1 MDNHILQEAA
11 RTYNTPCYIFDLDVF
26 ISRIRRMEQIL
37 GKQVNI
43 YYAMKANP
51 FLTAA
56 AAQAAGGLEVCSPGE
71 YAICRRARVPA
82 QKIVLS
88 GVNKEESHIRSVMAE
103 QGAGTYTAES
113 LNQLRLLEACAGAAG
128 RTGVRVLLRLTS
140 GNQFGMDEEDILA
153 SIRNR
158 DSYPHLDLAGL
169 QYYSGTQKKGMEK
182 IEKEL
187 VKLDSFMDFVR
198 EHLDFEFRELEY
210 GPGFQIPYFE
220 GQEQADEEILLQEFK
235 KALDSLHFKGIIFL
249 EAGRFLA
256 APCGSYLTRVVDIK
270 RSLGQNYCIV
280 DGGINHVNYYGQTM
294 AMKVPAYRYLPQDN
308 PARRQKPEHGAI
320 VMDGNKT
327 FMASGHPPGDD
338 TPASGRWTVCGS
350 LCTSGDILVKNLPLE
365 GLTIGDLLVFDR
377 IGAYSVTEGIYLFLS
392 RKLPAVLTY
401 TQKQGLS
408 LVRDVLPTDMLND
421 GSAAQIYQSQSG
433 SSKRSDT

>member
-56 AAQAAGGLEVCSPGE
+56 AAQTAGGLEVCSPGE

-140 GNQFGMDEEDILA
+140 GNQVGMDEEDILA

-256 APCGSYLTRVVDIK
+256 APCGSYLTRVADVK
-270 RSLGQNYCIV
+270 RSQGQNYCIV

-294 AMKVPAYRYLPQDN
+294 AMKVPAYRYIPQDN
-308 PARRQKPEHGAI
+308 PVRP
-320 VMDGNKT
+320 
-327 FMASGHPPGDD
+327 
-338 TPASGRWTVCGS
+338 PASQTSGD
-350 LCTSGDILVKNLPLE
+350 LCTSGDILVKNLPLD
-365 GLTIGDLLVFDR
+365 GLMTGDLLVFDR

-392 RKLPAVLTY
+392 RKLPVVLTC
-401 TQKQGLS
+401 TQEHGLS
-408 LVRDVLPTDMLND
+408 LVRDALPTDILND
-421 GSAAQIYQSQSG
+421 GSAMEIYQSQSN
-433 SSKRSDT
+433 S

>member
-11 RTYNTPCYIFDLDVF
+11 RTYNTPCYIFDLDAF
-26 ISRIRRMEQIL
+26 ISRIRRMEQLL

-56 AAQAAGGLEVCSPGE
+56 AARAAGGLEVCSPGE
-71 YAICRRARVPA
+71 YDICRRARVPA
-82 QKIVLS
+82 PKIVLS
-88 GVNKEESHIRSVMAE
+88 GVNKEEAHIRWVMAE

-113 LNQLRLLEACAGAAG
+113 LNQLSLLETCAAAAG
-128 RTGVRVLLRLTS
+128 RTGVRVLVRLTS

-158 DSYPHLDLAGL
+158 GCYPHLDLAGL
-169 QYYSGTQKKGMEK
+169 QYYSGTQKRGMEK
-182 IEKEL
+182 IKKEL
-187 VKLDSFMDFVR
+187 EKLDSFLDFVR
-198 EHLDFEFRELEY
+198 EHLDFNFRELEY

-220 GQEQADEEILLQEFK
+220 GQEQTDEETLLQEFK
-235 KALDSLHFKGIIFL
+235 KILDSLNFKGIIFL

-256 APCGSYLTRVVDIK
+256 APCGSYLTRVADAK
-270 RSLGQNYCIV
+270 RCQGQNYCIV

-308 PARRQKPEHGAI
+308 PARP
-320 VMDGNKT
+320 
-327 FMASGHPPGDD
+327 
-338 TPASGRWTVCGS
+338 PASQTSGDRWTVCGS

-365 GLTIGDLLVFDR
+365 GLMTGDLLVFDR

-392 RKLPAVLTY
+392 RQLPVVLTY

-408 LVRDVLPTDMLND
+408 LVRDAFPTDILND
-421 GSAAQIYQSQSG
+421 GFAMELYQAQIGFQG
-433 SSKRSDT
+433 CGDNT

>member
-1 MDNHILQEAA
+1 
-11 RTYNTPCYIFDLDVF
+11 
-26 ISRIRRMEQIL
+26 
-37 GKQVNI
+37 
-43 YYAMKANP
+43 
-51 FLTAA
+51 
-56 AAQAAGGLEVCSPGE
+56 
-71 YAICRRARVPA
+71 
-82 QKIVLS
+82 
-88 GVNKEESHIRSVMAE
+88 MAE
-103 QGAGTYTAES
+103 RGAGTYTAES

-235 KALDSLHFKGIIFL
+235 KALDSLNFKGIIFL

-256 APCGSYLTRVVDIK
+256 APCGSYLTRVADVK
-270 RSLGQNYCIV
+270 RSQGQNYCIV

-308 PARRQKPEHGAI
+308 PARP
-320 VMDGNKT
+320 
-327 FMASGHPPGDD
+327 
-338 TPASGRWTVCGS
+338 PASQTSGDRWTVCGS

-365 GLTIGDLLVFDR
+365 GLMTGDLLVFDR

-392 RKLPAVLTY
+392 RQLPVVLTY
-401 TQKQGLS
+401 TLQQGLS
-408 LVRDVLPTDMLND
+408 LVRDAFPTDILND
-421 GSAAQIYQSQSG
+421 GFAMELYQAQIGFQG
-433 SSKRSDT
+433 CGDNT

>member
-56 AAQAAGGLEVCSPGE
+56 AAQAAGGLEGCSPGE

-113 LNQLRLLEACAGAAG
+113 LNQLSLLETCAAAAG
-128 RTGVRVLLRLTS
+128 RTGVRVLVRLTS

-158 DSYPHLDLAGL
+158 GCYPHLDLAGL

-220 GQEQADEEILLQEFK
+220 GQEQTDEETLLQEFK
-235 KALDSLHFKGIIFL
+235 KILDSLNFKGIIFL

-256 APCGSYLTRVVDIK
+256 APCGS
-270 RSLGQNYCIV
+270 
-280 DGGINHVNYYGQTM
+280 
-294 AMKVPAYRYLPQDN
+294 
-308 PARRQKPEHGAI
+308 
-320 VMDGNKT
+320 
-327 FMASGHPPGDD
+327 
-338 TPASGRWTVCGS
+338 
-350 LCTSGDILVKNLPLE
+350 
-365 GLTIGDLLVFDR
+365 
-377 IGAYSVTEGIYLFLS
+377 
-392 RKLPAVLTY
+392 
-401 TQKQGLS
+401 
-408 LVRDVLPTDMLND
+408 
-421 GSAAQIYQSQSG
+421 
-433 SSKRSDT
+433 

>member
-187 VKLDSFMDFVR
+187 
-198 EHLDFEFRELEY
+198 EY

-235 KALDSLHFKGIIFL
+235 KALDSLNFKGIIFL

-256 APCGSYLTRVVDIK
+256 APCGSYLTRVADVK
-270 RSLGQNYCIV
+270 RSQGQNYCIV

-294 AMKVPAYRYLPQDN
+294 AMKVPAYRYIPQDN
-308 PARRQKPEHGAI
+308 PARP
-320 VMDGNKT
+320 
-327 FMASGHPPGDD
+327 
-338 TPASGRWTVCGS
+338 PASQTSGDRWTVCGS
-350 LCTSGDILVKNLPLE
+350 LCTSGDILVKNLPLD
-365 GLTIGDLLVFDR
+365 GLMTGDLLVFDR

-392 RKLPAVLTY
+392 RKLPVVLTF
-401 TQKQGLS
+401 TQEHGLS
-408 LVRDVLPTDMLND
+408 LVRDALPTDILND
-421 GSAAQIYQSQSG
+421 GSAMEIYQSQSN
-433 SSKRSDT
+433 S

>member
-235 KALDSLHFKGIIFL
+235 KALDSLNFKGIIFL

-256 APCGSYLTRVVDIK
+256 APCGSYLTRVADVK
-270 RSLGQNYCIV
+270 RSQGQNYCIV

-294 AMKVPAYRYLPQDN
+294 AMKVPAYRYIPQDN
-308 PARRQKPEHGAI
+308 PARP
-320 VMDGNKT
+320 
-327 FMASGHPPGDD
+327 
-338 TPASGRWTVCGS
+338 PASQTSGDRWTVC
-350 LCTSGDILVKNLPLE
+350 CTSGYILVKNLPLD
-365 GLTIGDLLVFDR
+365 GLMTGDLLVFDR

-392 RKLPAVLTY
+392 RKLPVVLTC
-401 TQKQGLS
+401 TQEHGLS
-408 LVRDVLPTDMLND
+408 LVRDALPTDILND
-421 GSAAQIYQSQSG
+421 GSAMEIYQSQSN
-433 SSKRSDT
+433 S

>member
-1 MDNHILQEAA
+1 M
-11 RTYNTPCYIFDLDVF
+11 
-26 ISRIRRMEQIL
+26 
-37 GKQVNI
+37 
-43 YYAMKANP
+43 
-51 FLTAA
+51 
-56 AAQAAGGLEVCSPGE
+56 
-71 YAICRRARVPA
+71 PA

-256 APCGSYLTRVVDIK
+256 APCGSYLTRVADVK
-270 RSLGQNYCIV
+270 RSQGQNYCIV

-294 AMKVPAYRYLPQDN
+294 AMKVPAYRYIPQDN
-308 PARRQKPEHGAI
+308 PARP
-320 VMDGNKT
+320 
-327 FMASGHPPGDD
+327 
-338 TPASGRWTVCGS
+338 PASQTSGDRWTVCGS
-350 LCTSGDILVKNLPLE
+350 LCTSGDILVKNLPLD
-365 GLTIGDLLVFDR
+365 GLMTGDLLVFDR

-392 RKLPAVLTY
+392 RKLPVVLTC
-401 TQKQGLS
+401 TQEHGLS
-408 LVRDVLPTDMLND
+408 LVRDALPTDILND
-421 GSAAQIYQSQSG
+421 GSAMEIYQSQSN
-433 SSKRSDT
+433 S

>member
-256 APCGSYLTRVVDIK
+256 APCGSYLTRVADVK
-270 RSLGQNYCIV
+270 RSQGQNYCIV

-294 AMKVPAYRYLPQDN
+294 AMKVPAYRYIPQDN
-308 PARRQKPEHGAI
+308 PARP
-320 VMDGNKT
+320 
-327 FMASGHPPGDD
+327 
-338 TPASGRWTVCGS
+338 PASQTSGDRWTVCGS
-350 LCTSGDILVKNLPLE
+350 LCTSG
-365 GLTIGDLLVFDR
+365 
-377 IGAYSVTEGIYLFLS
+377 IYL
-392 RKLPAVLTY
+392 
-401 TQKQGLS
+401 
-408 LVRDVLPTDMLND
+408 
-421 GSAAQIYQSQSG
+421 
-433 SSKRSDT
+433 

>member
-11 RTYNTPCYIFDLDVF
+11 RTYNTPCYIFDLDAF
-26 ISRIRRMEQIL
+26 ISRIRRMEQLL

-56 AAQAAGGLEVCSPGE
+56 AARAAGGLEVCSPGE
-71 YAICRRARVPA
+71 YDICRRARVPA

-88 GVNKEESHIRSVMAE
+88 GVNKEEAHIRWVMAE

-113 LNQLRLLEACAGAAG
+113 LNQLSLLETCAAAAG
-128 RTGVRVLLRLTS
+128 RTGVRVLVRLTS

-158 DSYPHLDLAGL
+158 GCYPHLDLAGL
-169 QYYSGTQKKGMEK
+169 QYYSGTQKRGMEK
-182 IEKEL
+182 IKKEL
-187 VKLDSFMDFVR
+187 EKLDSFLDFVR
-198 EHLDFEFRELEY
+198 EHMNFEFRELEY

-220 GQEQADEEILLQEFK
+220 GQEQTDEETLLQEFK
-235 KALDSLHFKGIIFL
+235 KILDSLNFKGIIFL

-256 APCGSYLTRVVDIK
+256 APCGSYLTRVADAK
-270 RSLGQNYCIV
+270 RCQGQNYCIV

-308 PARRQKPEHGAI
+308 PARPPRPKPPAI
-320 VMDGNKT
+320 GGPC
-327 FMASGHPPGDD
+327 A
-338 TPASGRWTVCGS
+338 A

-365 GLTIGDLLVFDR
+365 GLMTGDLLVFDR

-392 RKLPAVLTY
+392 RQLPVVLTY

-408 LVRDVLPTDMLND
+408 LVRDAFPTDILND
-421 GSAAQIYQSQSG
+421 GFAMELYQAQIGIQG
-433 SSKRSDT
+433 CGDNT

>member
-71 YAICRRARVPA
+71 YAICRRARVPT

-158 DSYPHLDLAGL
+158 NTYPHLDLAGL
-169 QYYSGTQKKGMEK
+169 QYYSGTQKKGIEK

-198 EHLDFEFRELEY
+198 EHLDFEFRELE
-210 GPGFQIPYFE
+210 
-220 GQEQADEEILLQEFK
+220 
-235 KALDSLHFKGIIFL
+235 
-249 EAGRFLA
+249 
-256 APCGSYLTRVVDIK
+256 
-270 RSLGQNYCIV
+270 
-280 DGGINHVNYYGQTM
+280 
-294 AMKVPAYRYLPQDN
+294 
-308 PARRQKPEHGAI
+308 
-320 VMDGNKT
+320 
-327 FMASGHPPGDD
+327 
-338 TPASGRWTVCGS
+338 
-350 LCTSGDILVKNLPLE
+350 
-365 GLTIGDLLVFDR
+365 
-377 IGAYSVTEGIYLFLS
+377 
-392 RKLPAVLTY
+392 
-401 TQKQGLS
+401 LS
-408 LVRDVLPTDMLND
+408 L
-421 GSAAQIYQSQSG
+421 IHI
-433 SSKRSDT
+433 

>member
-158 DSYPHLDLAGL
+158 DSYPHLDL
-169 QYYSGTQKKGMEK
+169 
-182 IEKEL
+182 
-187 VKLDSFMDFVR
+187 DFVR

-235 KALDSLHFKGIIFL
+235 KALDSLNFKGIIFL

-256 APCGSYLTRVVDIK
+256 APCGSYLTRVADVK
-270 RSLGQNYCIV
+270 RSQGQNYCIV

-294 AMKVPAYRYLPQDN
+294 AMKVPAYRYIPQDN
-308 PARRQKPEHGAI
+308 PARP
-320 VMDGNKT
+320 
-327 FMASGHPPGDD
+327 
-338 TPASGRWTVCGS
+338 PASQTSGDRWTVCGS
-350 LCTSGDILVKNLPLE
+350 LCTSGDILVKNLPLD
-365 GLTIGDLLVFDR
+365 GLMTGDLLVFDR

-392 RKLPAVLTY
+392 RKLPVVLTC
-401 TQKQGLS
+401 TQEHGLS
-408 LVRDVLPTDMLND
+408 LVRDALPTDILND
-421 GSAAQIYQSQSG
+421 GSAMEIY
-433 SSKRSDT
+433 